1 MTNEKVATLFCAA
14 TSEISQ
20 SENTQNFDYCIMIQ
34 PSLEKVWRMI
44 LMKTVYKFLM
54 LGAMAL
60 MLTAAGATAG
70 FAQDDA
76 AAQQAKTD
84 LYTKFT
90 DCYGK
95 RKTLSAADL
104 NACYATGKDYLDKY
118 EKDNDQYGEFVR
130 KVYDAYTTSRAAEEI
145 ATRFNNSIKD
155 SKNINADEAFAS
167 GKEFIGK
174 NPDSVDVPIV
184 LASIGLDNAAAPT
197 PNDKYNAEA
206 INNAKLAIQRIEA
219 GKTSPTGQYGAY
231 QYVYKTTKYPDGK
244 DNALGWMNY
253 TIGYIMYYRQN
264 QKKDALPYFY
274 KATQVNSGTKDNFRL
289 YATIGGWYKDEF
301 TRLDAE
307 RVAKV
312 KAAGDQDT
320 DETKS
325 LFATQKGYAERA
337 ADAYARAAKLA
348 AGDSTATKEQKDS
361 LAAVAKQFY
370 GIRYNNDP
378 TKFDG
383 YDTFVAGLA
392 NKPLIDPSTAITPV
406 VEETPAAAATT
417 TGTTANPASPATSP
431 SPATTKPS
439 TPATATPTPTKPAAT
454 ATPKRK
460 VPR

>member
-1 MTNEKVATLFCAA
+1 
-14 TSEISQ
+14 
-20 SENTQNFDYCIMIQ
+20 
-34 PSLEKVWRMI
+34 
-44 LMKTVYKFLM
+44 MKTVYKFLM

-95 RKTLSAADL
+95 RKTLSVADL
-104 NACYATGKDYLDKY
+104 DACYATGKDYLDKY
-118 EKDNDQYGEFVR
+118 EKDNDQYGTFIR
-130 KVYDAYTTSRAAEEI
+130 KVYDSYNTNKAAEAI
-145 ATRFNNSIKD
+145 ANRFNNSIKD
-155 SKNINADEAFAS
+155 SKNINSDEAFAS
-167 GKEFIGK
+167 GKEFIDK

-184 LASIGLDNAAAPT
+184 LASIGLDNAAAAT

-206 INNAKLAIQRIEA
+206 INNAKLTIQRIEA

-244 DNALGWMNY
+244 SNALGWMNY

-274 KATQVNSGTKDNFRL
+274 KATQTNSGTKDNFRL

-348 AGDSTATKEQKDS
+348 AADSTATKEQKDS

-392 NKPLIDPSTAITPV
+392 NKPLADPTTAVTPV
-406 VEETPAAAATT
+406 VEETPA
-417 TGTTANPASPATSP
+417 TTAPTSGATGGTSASSTAAPV
-431 SPATTKPS
+431 TT
-439 TPATATPTPTKPAAT
+439 TKPAAT
-454 ATPKRK
+454 PAATPSPTKPPTATTTPNTTPPKSATARKR
-460 VPR
+460 VSR